1 MSAIPVSA
9 AEGYAL
15 WAETWDETAS
25 PVVALEERVLGPW
38 LERLRPGCVVDVGC
52 GTGRWA
58 ARLGAIGVDASEP
71 MLRQAARKS
80 GVAGCLAVANAV
92 ALPLA
97 NGVADTV
104 LCTLTLAH
112 IRSPEPALAEFAR
125 VLRPGGSLVMS
136 DFHPAA
142 TARGWRRTFRSGG
155 QLYELENYPYTVD
168 QLRAAST
175 GELACLEAAEARFG
189 EPERAVFERA
199 GRPELFEA
207 ACAQPALLLT
217 RWRRL

>member
-15 WAETWDETAS
+15 WAETWDETES
-25 PVVALEERVLGPW
+25 PLVALEERVLGPW
-38 LERLRPGCVVDVGC
+38 LECLRPGRVVDVGC

-58 ARLGAIGVDASEP
+58 ARLGAIGIDASEP
-71 MLRQAARKS
+71 MVRRAAAKS
-80 GVAGCLAVANAV
+80 GTAGRLALADAI

-97 NGVADTV
+97 NAAADAV
-104 LCTLTLAH
+104 LCTLTLGH
-112 IRSPEPALAEFAR
+112 IRSPERALAEFAR
-125 VLRPGGSLVMS
+125 VLRPGGALVIS
-136 DFHPAA
+136 DFHPEAA
-142 TARGWRRTFRSGG
+142 ARGWRRTFRRGG
-155 QLYELENYPYTVD
+155 QLFELENYPYTVD
-168 QLRAAST
+168 QLRAAAE
-175 GELACLEAAEARFG
+175 GEVACLEVAEARFG

-199 GRPELFEA
+199 GRPELFDA